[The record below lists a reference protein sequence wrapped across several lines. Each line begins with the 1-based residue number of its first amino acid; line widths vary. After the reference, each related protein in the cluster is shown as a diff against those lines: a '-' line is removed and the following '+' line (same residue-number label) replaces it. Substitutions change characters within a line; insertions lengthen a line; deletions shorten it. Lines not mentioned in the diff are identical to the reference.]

1 MDMGF
6 TREQSVDALNHTSNL
21 EQATEYVLSHP
32 HPPPQASNVSVSV
45 YFMEDAVR
53 VFLCQVFYN

>member
-6 TREQSVDALNHTSNL
+6 TREQSIDALNHTSNL
-21 EQATEYVLSHP
+21 EQATEYVLTHP

-45 YFMEDAVR
+45 YFME
-53 VFLCQVFYN
+53 LS